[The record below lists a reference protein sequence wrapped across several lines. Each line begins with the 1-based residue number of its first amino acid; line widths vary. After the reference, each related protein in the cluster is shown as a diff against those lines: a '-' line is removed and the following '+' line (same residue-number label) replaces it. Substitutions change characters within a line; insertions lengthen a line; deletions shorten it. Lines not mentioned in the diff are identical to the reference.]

1 MSALLV
7 FGTGRFVDGGGRAGW
22 GWVLCVIGEIRR
34 EKVRGVGAAGR
45 YGFEAVEGF
54 GVG

>member
-7 FGTGRFVDGGGRAGW
+7 FGTGRFVNGGGRE
-22 GWVLCVIGEIRR
+22 GWVLCEIGEIRR

-45 YGFEAVEGF
+45 YGFEAVEDF